1 MECGPSL
8 QWNIIQSSKEGCLT
22 AAAAWMDLEDMT
34 LTEISQSQQGKYW
47 MIPLTSATEN
57 SQTPDEGVGW
67 RLPGLQGGE
76 NGKLLFNGF
85 RVSVWGDGRV
95 LEVDGGDG
103 CTTA

>member
-1 MECGPSL
+1 MECGPSV

-57 SQTPDEGVGW
+57 SQTPDKGSRMAVARAAGWGEWGVA
-67 RLPGLQGGE
+67 
-76 NGKLLFNGF
+76 
-85 RVSVWGDGRV
+85 V
-95 LEVDGGDG
+95 
-103 CTTA
+103 